1 MQAIHFFRRRQD
13 TTRCDPLSLR
23 ESVRVRV
30 ARCGDTGVIRRT
42 ADTLTL
48 LSDSRRASPGGRGFA
63 WRRQI
68 CFVHDTAPVS
78 GKIIQSNVQY
88 ITPETY
94 LVHKNPNWF

>member
-1 MQAIHFFRRRQD
+1 MQAIYFFRRRQD

-23 ESVRVRV
+23 ERVRVRV

-42 ADTLTL
+42 VDTLTL
-48 LSDSRRASPGGRGFA
+48 PSPGGRGFA

-88 ITPETY
+88 ITQKTD
-94 LVHKNPNWF
+94 LVHKTPNWF